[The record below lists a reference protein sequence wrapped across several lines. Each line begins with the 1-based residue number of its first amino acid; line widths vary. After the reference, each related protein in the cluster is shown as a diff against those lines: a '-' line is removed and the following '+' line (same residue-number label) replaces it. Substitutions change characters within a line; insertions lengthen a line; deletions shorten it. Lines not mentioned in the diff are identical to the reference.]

1 MHPIGP
7 VAPASRLR
15 PCRFAA
21 TGLAPAV
28 FAAARSG
35 AAIAQAREHLPL
47 RDECASLPGAAVA
60 AGAAFLILGIAVLV
74 RALVRRSRRLADSE
88 ARLHRSEARLRDF
101 ALTSS
106 DWFWETD
113 GQHRFVY
120 QSDEIRQFGQDPR
133 NRLGRRRI
141 DLAAD
146 AEREPEKWREHMEIL
161 DRHQPFR
168 NFVYERQAGSDPKHI
183 VSVSGNPVFD
193 PLGRFFGYRGTARNI
208 TDAVADERRLRA
220 AKAAAEAANLAKSN
234 FLANISHE
242 LRTPLNAILGF
253 AELLERGV
261 AGELPPRAREY
272 AGLIRES
279 GGHLLEVINELLDLA
294 RIDAGKLE
302 LHEERG
308 IDPRRLVDQC
318 VRLVEGQANAAGLR
332 LSAEVGE
339 EVPLIA
345 ADRTRLIEILL
356 NMLSN
361 AIKFT
366 EPGGSVSIGAQ
377 RTTEGGLLFEVRDTG
392 IGMAEPEI
400 AIALEPFGQVDPG
413 LGRRSTGTGLGL
425 PLSKRLAELHG
436 GALGIQSEKGVGTTA
451 SIVLPAWR
459 VLERQSSSA
468 DDVTSL

>member
-1 MHPIGP
+1 MHPLGH

-15 PCRFAA
+15 RCRFAA
-21 TGLAPAV
+21 SGLVLAILAP
-28 FAAARSG
+28 ARSG
-35 AAIAQAREHLPL
+35 AAFAQALEHLPL
-47 RDECASLPGAAVA
+47 RDECVRPPGVVVA
-60 AGAAFLILGIAVLV
+60 AGAGFLILGIALLL

-88 ARLHRSEARLRDF
+88 DRLRRSEARLRDI

-113 GQHRFVY
+113 RQHRFVY

-146 AEREPEKWREHMEIL
+146 AESEPEKWHEHMAVL

-168 NFVYERQAGSDPKHI
+168 NFIYERQAGSDPRHI
-183 VSVSGNPVFD
+183 VAVSGNPVFD
-193 PLGRFFGYRGTARNI
+193 VKGGFRGYRGTARNI
-208 TDAVADERRLRA
+208 TDAVAAERRLHA

-261 AGELPPRAREY
+261 AGPLPPRAMEY

-318 VRLVEGQANAAGLR
+318 VRLVERQAEAAGLR

-345 ADRTRLIEILL
+345 ADRTRLVEILL

-366 EPGGSVSIGAQ
+366 EPGGSVSIAVR
-377 RTTEGGLLFEVRDTG
+377 RTVEGGLVFEIRDSG

-436 GALGIQSEKGVGTTA
+436 GSLDIRSEKGIGTTA
-451 SIVLPAWR
+451 SVVLPASR
-459 VLERQSSSA
+459 VLGQQSSVA
-468 DDVTSL
+468 DDVTPL